1 MQKSILMQK
10 IESVLGKNAGM
21 RFYDVR
27 KGKTVKY
34 RLKIGIRTYL
44 TDAQLAEIAALKGVV
59 SVKNYVAKHKF
70 WRTYADK
77 FVCIYLHCKLT
88 EAYK

>member
-1 MQKSILMQK
+1 MKTILMQK
-10 IESVLGKNAGM
+10 IDSILKENASM

-34 RLKIGIRTYL
+34 RLKIMLRTFA
-44 TDAQLAEIAALKGVV
+44 TEKQLAEIAALKGVV
-59 SVKNYVAKHKF
+59 SCKNYYAKHKY
-70 WRTYADK
+70 WRTYNER

-88 EAYK
+88 EAY